1 LARDL
6 PHRVSA
12 ITGANR
18 ARVFGAAYRRGCKT
32 RVNDRCNQLILAT
45 LNEGWDTFGQVVGGA
60 SGALVG
66 LLFVAVSLN
75 RVRIIKHTVLR
86 ASALQTLLVLVIPL
100 LIAILL
106 TTPRQRSWVLG
117 SEFIVL
123 GLITVVAD
131 IVSGHWKR
139 KIETVRPTERAR
151 LVSSLSPILVNALL
165 ILTAGGLLAG
175 GVNDGIYLVVPVVFF
190 SFIGGVANAWLFLMT
205 DLD

>member
-1 LARDL
+1 M
-6 PHRVSA
+6 
-12 ITGANR
+12 
-18 ARVFGAAYRRGCKT
+18 
-32 RVNDRCNQLILAT
+32 ILAT